1 MRLGEVVW
9 RAGNEARYVLY
20 LLQWSDESE
29 EEDRREET
37 LVDQV
42 SDTQPSTQALS
53 PSTWGMS
60 LGTSVTWG
68 L

>member
-1 MRLGEVVW
+1 MRGVVW
-9 RAGNEARYVLY
+9 GAGNEARYVLY

-42 SDTQPSTQALS
+42 SDT
-53 PSTWGMS
+53 
-60 LGTSVTWG
+60 
-68 L
+68 